1 MLAPETPGKM
11 PPLAPQPAIDKLPAA
26 IQTGIDSIFDLIKE
40 EREKA
45 ANAARQEAWE
55 ARHAER
61 EQAIMR
67 IQEMEAE
74 KVAQRGER
82 ESLRARIGELEREL
96 SRTGQSAMDA
106 LQDKHDQLAAHADQ
120 KIDALES
127 RVGTLLEKLATTEKG
142 LQDLEASYNDQA
154 LVLEKKTSEAN
165 DGAKMIADLSARV
178 AELQAELASSRTWS
192 DSITEQ
198 LRLINSGVGRQTQ
211 MLQATEEQR
220 AESITKLYAAEQEIQ
235 ALKTS
240 SQVEA
245 QKWEGE
251 RTALKSEIADLS
263 AKHTTAIRKV
273 ETLQTTIDNNT
284 HKFEQQRQYR
294 KNKEAEAKTE
304 KGRLCAR
311 ITELEH
317 ALGRAGSR
325 VQELEQSLADAKGQY
340 GQLATAVNESGFIQ
354 VRDSTIVITAELI
367 NFVVALA
374 THTAVVDQPQ
384 SLVNAPPM
392 TLCATLTRCE
402 KATLQMRDRNQELE
416 RQIVAAQDETRRAMT
431 DLAAAR
437 AEKATTATT
446 ISGLQQEN
454 ERLGKD
460 LERVKEIGLKY
471 KIALKARE
479 GGCPKL
485 SSAASGRPEARA
497 KTSPAGCPS
506 KTSSTSSMKTSPAFL
521 GFCCAAVEGTED
533 VRGLVA
539 DGTEHISGES
549 DIATFSVWHALALT
563 PRRHHIPK
571 AESPYICAPSCH
583 QTGAHTDTREAFAS
597 CSFDA

>member
-1 MLAPETPGKM
+1 MLALETPGKM

-61 EQAIMR
+61 EQAITR

-106 LQDKHDQLAAHADQ
+106 LQDKHEQLAVHADQ

-154 LVLEKKTSEAN
+154 LVLEKKTSEAD
-165 DGAKMIADLSARV
+165 DGAKTISDLTARV

-220 AESITKLYAAEQEIQ
+220 AESVTKLHAAEQEIQ

-263 AKHTTAIRKV
+263 AKHTTAIRQV

-304 KGRLCAR
+304 KGRLSAR

-416 RQIVAAQDETRRAMT
+416 RQVAAAQDETRRAMT

-437 AEKATTATT
+437 AETATTATT

-497 KTSPAGCPS
+497 KTSPTGCPS
-506 KTSSTSSMKTSPAFL
+506 NTSSTGSMKSA
-521 GFCCAAVEGTED
+521 ED

-539 DGTEHISGES
+539 DGAEHVLSCES
-549 DIATFSVWHALALT
+549 VIATFRFWHALALN
-563 PRRHHIPK
+563 PRRHYIPK
-571 AESPYICAPSCH
+571 AESPYICTPSCH
-583 QTGAHTDTREAFAS
+583 QAGAHTDIREAFVS
-597 CSFDA
+597 CPTDA

>member
-61 EQAIMR
+61 EQAITH

-106 LQDKHDQLAAHADQ
+106 LQDKHEQLAVHADQ

-142 LQDLEASYNDQA
+142 LQDLEASYNDQV

-165 DGAKMIADLSARV
+165 DGAKMIADLTARV

-220 AESITKLYAAEQEIQ
+220 AESITKLHAAEQEIQ

-245 QKWEGE
+245 QKWGGE

-273 ETLQTTIDNNT
+273 ETLQTTIDNYT

-304 KGRLCAR
+304 KGRLSAR

-416 RQIVAAQDETRRAMT
+416 RQVVAAQDETRRAMT

-485 SSAASGRPEARA
+485 SSAASGRPEGGSVPA
-497 KTSPAGCPS
+497 KRPPPSSASAAPPS
-506 KTSSTSSMKTSPAFL
+506 KVQRMSEGSSPMAPSTSSPASRSSQPSGSGTRSPSI
-521 GFCCAAVEGTED
+521 
-533 VRGLVA
+533 R
-539 DGTEHISGES
+539 
-549 DIATFSVWHALALT
+549 
-563 PRRHHIPK
+563 
-571 AESPYICAPSCH
+571 
-583 QTGAHTDTREAFAS
+583 AHTDIREAFAS
-597 CSFDA
+597 CPTDA